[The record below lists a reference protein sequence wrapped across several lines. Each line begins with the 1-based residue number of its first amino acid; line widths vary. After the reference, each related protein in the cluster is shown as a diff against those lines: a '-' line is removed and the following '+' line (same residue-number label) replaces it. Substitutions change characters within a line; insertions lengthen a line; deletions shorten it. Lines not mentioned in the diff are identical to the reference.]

1 MKPKIG
7 LITLG
12 VRSIK
17 RSYEFYTNLG
27 FVAPSYKDGDDMVM
41 FKLEGTWLGLFP
53 KDELAKDATIPANGS
68 GFPGFSLAHNEP
80 SKAEVDRTIKLF
92 LEAGAQPVKPAHDT
106 FWGGYS
112 GYVADPD
119 GYLWEIAWNP
129 FTDLT

>member
-12 VRSIK
+12 VSDVERSLV
-17 RSYEFYTNLG
+17 FYSKLG
-27 FVAPSYKDGDDMVM
+27 FTPHNYKAGDDMVM
-41 FKLEGTWLGLFP
+41 FQLEGTWLGLFP
-53 KDELAKDATIPANGS
+53 KDKLAEDASVPAEGK
-68 GFPGFSLAHNEP
+68 GFPGFALAHNEP
-80 SKAEVDRTIKLF
+80 SKGAVDETLQE
-92 LEAGAQPVKPAHDT
+92 LVAAGAKLVKPAHDT

-112 GYVADPD
+112 GYVADLD